1 MIKKNKEKIVA
12 LRLRKQGKTYGEIL
26 KEVQVAKSTLSVW
39 LREVDLSKKQI
50 QVITVKKLEAQ
61 KKGALARKSQRLI
74 RTADIFAKSKIEL
87 GAISKRDLFIL
98 GVALY
103 WAEGSKERAVQPGS
117 GIQFA
122 NSDPKMVHL
131 FARWLTVF
139 AEVSVENITVDLY
152 LHVNHKHRL
161 EEVVRFWET
170 ETQLSVTHTYYKRHN
185 PKTPRKNS
193 GENYHGLVVLKVRSS
208 SHIVRRLAGLVRAIE
223 V

>member
-170 ETQLSVTHTYYKRHN
+170 ETQLSVTHTFYKRHN